1 MKTINKILLPNKILR
16 KTLNIFR
23 EYGNNN
29 LEAFS
34 LWVGEEKGTTFAVKN
49 VWIPKQENTMISY
62 FISDIDVH
70 YINVRLNKK
79 KYSIIAQLH
88 THPGDAF
95 HSCIDNHFSI
105 LTLPGSFS
113 IVVPDYGN
121 IIINGNLLNLEVFR
135 LLNGEWKLKSD
146 EEVKILFKIIK

>member
-1 MKTINKILLPNKILR
+1 MITINKILLPTKILE
-16 KTLNIFR
+16 KTLNTFR
-23 EYGNNN
+23 DYGNNY

-34 LWVGEEKGTTFAVKN
+34 LWVGEEKGNTFAIKN
-49 VWIPKQENTMISY
+49 VWFPKQENTMISY
-62 FISDIDVH
+62 YISDIDVH

-79 KYSIIAQLH
+79 KYTILAQLH

-113 IVVPDYGN
+113 IVVPDFGD
-121 IIINGNLLNLEVFR
+121 IIINKDLNNLEVYR
-135 LLNGEWKLKSD
+135 LLEREWKLKSV
-146 EEVKILFKIIK
+146 EEVGHLFKLIK

>member
-1 MKTINKILLPNKILR
+1 MIKINKILLPNKVLR

-23 EYGNNN
+23 EYGNNY

-34 LWVGEEKGTTFAVKN
+34 VWVGEEKGATFAIKN
-49 VWIPKQENTMISY
+49 VWFPKQENTMISY

-79 KYSIIAQLH
+79 RYSIIAQLH
-88 THPGDAF
+88 THPRDAF

-113 IVVPDYGN
+113 IVVPDFGN
-121 IIINGNLLNLEVFR
+121 IIINKNLSNLEVYR
-135 LLNGEWKLKSD
+135 LLNREWKLKSV